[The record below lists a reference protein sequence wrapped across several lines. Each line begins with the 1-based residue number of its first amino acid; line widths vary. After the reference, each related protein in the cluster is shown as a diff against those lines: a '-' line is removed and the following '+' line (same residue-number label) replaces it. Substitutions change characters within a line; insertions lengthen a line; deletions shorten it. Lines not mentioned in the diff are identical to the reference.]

1 MEVLAQVQSVFMEHA
16 FTIGMGLLVVV
27 LVAGVAW
34 FWMAR
39 SGASKNDVLVNQAR
53 VEEANM
59 MNMPSSSAS
68 MPGVDQESAE
78 QQHQQASQDG
88 AELDQ

>member
-1 MEVLAQVQSVFMEHA
+1 MEVLAQVQSVFMEHT

-39 SGASKNDVLVNQAR
+39 SGPAKNDVLVNQAR

-59 MNMPSSSAS
+59 MNAPAS
-68 MPGVDQESAE
+68 VPGMPGVDQESAE
-78 QQHQQASQDG
+78 QEQPSQ
-88 AELDQ
+88 EMPMPDQ